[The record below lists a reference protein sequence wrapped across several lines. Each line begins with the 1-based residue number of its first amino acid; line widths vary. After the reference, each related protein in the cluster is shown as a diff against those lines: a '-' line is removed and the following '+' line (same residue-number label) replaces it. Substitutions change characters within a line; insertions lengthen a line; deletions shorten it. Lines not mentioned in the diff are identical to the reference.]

1 MHLPAFGLLK
11 QLGNHSRPTR
21 LVAGTDTPACISMEV
36 FIEEQQVAP
45 VWVVLKFLNTAE
57 DGSASLLIT

>member
-36 FIEEQQVAP
+36 FIEQWVVAP
-45 VWVVLKFLNTAE
+45 MRV
-57 DGSASLLIT
+57 SLE